1 MITFAFPWMLA
12 GLAAAAIPILL
23 HLFAR
28 RDPPTVVFPAVRY
41 LDQTARRHQRRFS
54 LQHWLLLI
62 LRTLLIILLV
72 LVAAGP
78 SRPAGGG
85 PGTHAPSALVL
96 IADNSLSSAA
106 VSGGDAAWVGIR
118 EAARRVLA
126 RATPADAVT
135 LISAGEA
142 PRRGTADL
150 LRDRLDSLTPS
161 THRLDLAEAVAAA
174 EALLQA
180 GSVPGEIVV
189 LTDLQRSAVGPADLT
204 HPVLVGRPALP
215 PPANAA
221 LAGFELSPQPW
232 NAEGGLVAIQVDA
245 DTARRIPVTL
255 RLGDGPPHPL
265 LRSGSMTSAI
275 RMTARPGWSV
285 LRAELAPDELRLD
298 DAREESVRIVPA
310 PRVSWPAGDPFVAA
324 AAQVLAENGRIMAD
338 DGRPG
343 TITLDRLGPG
353 PSVVLPPED
362 PARIGALNRALAER
376 GLTWRFGEMVVEA
389 VALDSGGPAPTGV
402 MVQRRHRLVS
412 DAAIP
417 RGVLAT
423 AAGEPWLVRED
434 NVALLGSRF
443 DPAWSG
449 LPVHAGFLPFLNGLL
464 TRVMAGDLAR
474 LESHPGEAV
483 SIPDRTTGVTRPD
496 GTVQPVEGGSR
507 FRVSDPGIHYLLER
521 ADTIGVI
528 QVSINPRESRLDR
541 ISDGDLRA
549 LWSAARVTSLGDAP
563 GLAFTA
569 AARSDLRGPL
579 IWTLVA
585 LALAEMLL
593 ASGIRRRR

>member
-54 LQHWLLLI
+54 LQHWLLLL

-78 SRPAGGG
+78 SRPAGRG

-106 VSGGDAAWVGIR
+106 VSGGDAAWGSIR

-135 LISAGEA
+135 LLTAEGS
-142 PRRGTADL
+142 RRGPAGS
-150 LRDRLDSLTPS
+150 LRDRLDSLVPS
-161 THRLDLAEAVAAA
+161 THRLDLVEALTTA
-174 EALLQA
+174 EALLRA
-180 GSVPGEIVV
+180 ASLPGEIVV
-189 LTDLQRSAVGPADLT
+189 LSDLQRSAVGPADLT
-204 HPVLVGRPALP
+204 HPVLVGRPTVP

-232 NAEGGLVAIQVDA
+232 NAEGGLVAVQVDA
-245 DTARRIPVTL
+245 DTSRRIPVTL
-255 RLGDGPPHPL
+255 RLGEGPPHSL
-265 LRSGSMTSAI
+265 LGTGPMTSAI
-275 RMTARPGWSV
+275 RLTARPGWRV

-298 DAREESVRIVPA
+298 DVREESVRIMPA
-310 PRVSWPAGDPFVAA
+310 PRVSWPAGDPFLTA
-324 AAQVLAENGRIMAD
+324 AAQVLADNGRIVA
-338 DGRPG
+338 GGGQPG

-353 PSVVLPPED
+353 PSVILPPED

-376 GLTWRFGEMVVEA
+376 GVSWRFGESVVD
-389 VALDSGGPAPTGV
+389 VVTLDSGGVVPTGV
-402 MVQRRHRLVS
+402 TVQRRHRLVS
-412 DAAIP
+412 EAAVS
-417 RGVLAT
+417 RGVLAR
-423 AAGEPWLVRED
+423 AGGEPWLVRED
-434 NVALLGSRF
+434 DVVLVGSRF
-443 DPAWSG
+443 DPEWSG
-449 LPVHAGFLPFLNGLL
+449 LPVSAGFLPFLDGLL

-474 LESHPGEAV
+474 LQGYPGDEV
-483 SIPDRTTGVTRPD
+483 GLPDRTTAVTRPG

-507 FRVSDPGIHYLLER
+507 FRTSDPGIHYLLER
-521 ADTIGVI
+521 TDTIGVL
-528 QVSINPRESRLDR
+528 QVSTDPRESRLDR
-541 ISDGDLRA
+541 IPDGDLRA
-549 LWSAARVTSLGDAP
+549 LWPGARVTSLGDVP
-563 GLAFTA
+563 DLVFTA
-569 AARSDLRGPL
+569 TARADLRGPL
-579 IWTLVA
+579 VWMLAV